1 MGLVIAELCGGGRQ
15 GGSRLFSLSSP
26 DLTQGESKDGTH
38 SPSDEEELPNYDGWV
53 EEGLAE
59 AARMA
64 GMEAQG
70 SRPIYSISAAARMVG
85 VPVATLRTWEE
96 RYALVVPDRNASG
109 HRLFSRGQVEQLR
122 FVKMRMAEGMSAA
135 DAHRLL
141 AEQMG
146 TGLPVAAPDGH
157 PPRLLILLA
166 EHDPYAAEL
175 QEYFL
180 KTEGFEV
187 EVALGDEAARRS
199 FLDDS
204 PSLVVVELLISGG
217 TGFSLCRFFKQ
228 DHDVPVV
235 AVSVLECQDQAI
247 EAGADAFLLKPLE
260 PLQFVSTV
268 RDLLGSSAFLLSPGQ
283 EVSHG

>member
-1 MGLVIAELCGGGRQ
+1 
-15 GGSRLFSLSSP
+15 
-26 DLTQGESKDGTH
+26 
-38 SPSDEEELPNYDGWV
+38 
-53 EEGLAE
+53 
-59 AARMA
+59 
-64 GMEAQG
+64 METPG
-70 SRPIYSISAAARMVG
+70 SRPIYSISAVARMVG

-109 HRLFSRGQVEQLR
+109 HRLFSRDQVEQLQ
-122 FVKMRMAEGMSAA
+122 FVKMRMGEGMSAA

-146 TGLPVAAPDGH
+146 TGLPVVAPDGR

-187 EVALGDEAARRS
+187 EVALGGEAARRS
-199 FLDDS
+199 FLDSS

-217 TGFSLCRFFKQ
+217 SGFALCRFFKQ

-235 AVSVLECQDQAI
+235 AVSVLECQDRAI
-247 EAGADAFLLKPLE
+247 EAGADAFLRKPLE

-268 RDLLGSSAFLLSPGQ
+268 RDLLGSSAFLVADGQ
-283 EVSHG
+283 EVLRG

>member
-1 MGLVIAELCGGGRQ
+1 MI
-15 GGSRLFSLSSP
+15 
-26 DLTQGESKDGTH
+26 DM
-38 SPSDEEELPNYDGWV
+38 
-53 EEGLAE
+53 EGP
-59 AARMA
+59 
-64 GMEAQG
+64 G
-70 SRPIYSISAAARMVG
+70 SRPIYSISAVARMVG

-96 RYALVVPDRNASG
+96 RYALVVPERSASG
-109 HRLFSRGQVEQLR
+109 HRLFSRDHVEQLQTVR
-122 FVKMRMAEGMSAA
+122 MRMAEGMSAA

-141 AEQMG
+141 AERLG

-166 EHDPYAAEL
+166 EQDPYAAEL

-199 FLDDS
+199 FLDNP
-204 PSLVVVELLISGG
+204 PSLAVVEMLISGG
-217 TGFSLCRFFKQ
+217 SGFSLCRFYKQ
-228 DHDVPVV
+228 DRGVPVV
-235 AVSVLECQDQAI
+235 AVSVLECREQAL
-247 EAGADAFLLKPLE
+247 EAGADAFLRKPLE

-283 EVSHG
+283 GVSHG

>member
-1 MGLVIAELCGGGRQ
+1 MA
-15 GGSRLFSLSSP
+15 
-26 DLTQGESKDGTH
+26 DM
-38 SPSDEEELPNYDGWV
+38 
-53 EEGLAE
+53 EGP
-59 AARMA
+59 
-64 GMEAQG
+64 G
-70 SRPIYSISAAARMVG
+70 SRPIYSISAVARMVG
-85 VPVATLRTWEE
+85 APVATLRTWEE

-122 FVKMRMAEGMSAA
+122 FVKMRMAEGMTAA

-146 TGLPVAAPDGH
+146 TGLPVVASDGH
-157 PPRLLILLA
+157 SHRLLILLA

-187 EVALGDEAARRS
+187 EVALGDDAARRS
-199 FLDDS
+199 FLDNS

-217 TGFSLCRFFKQ
+217 SGFSLCRFFKQ

-235 AVSVLECQDQAI
+235 AVSVLECQDRAI

-268 RDLLGSSAFLLSPGQ
+268 RDLLGSSAFLVSDGQ
-283 EVSHG
+283 GVPHE